1 MTASESKPPY
11 LRALLYFLTAPFQ
24 SWDLKRLFPIFF
36 TSSATD
42 RTFSIWK
49 EARAKVKLEPL
60 ILICSFCHHSSCLC
74 KNKEK
79 ETLLTLQTQS
89 LTSRISKQ
97 LYFKV
102 KLKTCTT
109 MTSVIIWLIITGNTF
124 PPASIIYQTKHDLDL
139 WYWFF
144 FFNPHSHLALDEP
157 ANKHIEKKCHSAPCR
172 AVICQPESLKI
183 KDSADTYIF
192 KVDVGVFGEV
202 WVGICSITWCSAP
215 AVPILMLTTVSY
227 DTWLQMQ
234 MLAETLR

>member
-1 MTASESKPPY
+1 MTASKSKPPY

-49 EARAKVKLEPL
+49 EAQAKVKLEPL

-89 LTSRISKQ
+89 LTSRISK
-97 LYFKV
+97 LLHFKV
-102 KLKTCTT
+102 KLITCTT

-124 PPASIIYQTKHDLDL
+124 PPASIIYQTKRDLVIL
-139 WYWFF
+139 IF

-157 ANKHIEKKCHSAPCR
+157 ANKHIKKNATVLLAEQLSANLSPWR
-172 AVICQPESLKI
+172 SKTALILTSLKSMSESSG
-183 KDSADTYIF
+183 KSGWASVPSLGAAPQLSPSLCSPQSAMIHGC
-192 KVDVGVFGEV
+192 K
-202 WVGICSITWCSAP
+202 CRC
-215 AVPILMLTTVSY
+215 
-227 DTWLQMQ
+227 
-234 MLAETLR
+234 

>member
-1 MTASESKPPY
+1 MTASKSKPPY

-102 KLKTCTT
+102 KLITCTT

-124 PPASIIYQTKHDLDL
+124 PPASIIYQTKRDLVILIFFLIHTLIWL
-139 WYWFF
+139 WMSQQTSILKK
-144 FFNPHSHLALDEP
+144 NATVLLAEQLS
-157 ANKHIEKKCHSAPCR
+157 ANLSPWRSKTALILT
-172 AVICQPESLKI
+172 SLKSMSESSG
-183 KDSADTYIF
+183 KSGWASVPSLGAAPQLSPSLCSPQSAMIHGC
-192 KVDVGVFGEV
+192 K
-202 WVGICSITWCSAP
+202 CRC
-215 AVPILMLTTVSY
+215 
-227 DTWLQMQ
+227 
-234 MLAETLR
+234 